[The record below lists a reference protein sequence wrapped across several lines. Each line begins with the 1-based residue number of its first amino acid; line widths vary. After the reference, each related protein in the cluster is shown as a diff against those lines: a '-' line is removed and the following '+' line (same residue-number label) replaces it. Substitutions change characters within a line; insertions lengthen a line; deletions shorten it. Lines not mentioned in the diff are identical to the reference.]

1 MSTVMQLLGQVEEQ
15 GWSRVG
21 VRSFESSSQSAA
33 GLPLVI
39 TATCACSI
47 LLHNGYSHVMSAIW
61 SCLCDEGCCTH
72 TQVRTA
78 WKVWRTWSNGG
89 GETGLRFD
97 DSNVQKKLAIGLVDS
112 EKVSPV
118 IPLTP
123 LAPLLRPSLR
133 SLLLLFFFFFFLD
146 VAFWL

>member
-1 MSTVMQLLGQVEEQ
+1 M
-15 GWSRVG
+15 
-21 VRSFESSSQSAA
+21 
-33 GLPLVI
+33 
-39 TATCACSI
+39 
-47 LLHNGYSHVMSAIW
+47 LHDGYSHVMSAIW
-61 SCLCDEGCCTH
+61 SCLCDKGCCVH

-118 IPLTP
+118 IPLMP
-123 LAPLLRPSLR
+123 LAPLLRPSLPFSS
-133 SLLLLFFFFFFLD
+133 SLLLLLLSLFL
-146 VAFWL
+146 FS